1 MLVTALAAAAQQL
14 QIQVEVVSTWVLSCD
29 QCSCLRPQKD
39 SGKALSGD
47 VLLMLCSKQET
58 KRKNNL
64 NGFND
69 SLS

>member
-29 QCSCLRPQKD
+29 QCSCLSPKKD
-39 SGKALSGD
+39 SGKARSGD

-64 NGFND
+64 NEFND